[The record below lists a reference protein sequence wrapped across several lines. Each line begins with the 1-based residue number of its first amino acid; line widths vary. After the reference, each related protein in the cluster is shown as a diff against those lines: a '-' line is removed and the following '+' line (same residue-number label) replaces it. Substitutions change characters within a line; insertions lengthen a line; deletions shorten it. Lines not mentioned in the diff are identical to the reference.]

1 MWDVVPVPV
10 ARGAMAG
17 AAPPDIPATEVM
29 GAAEAAEVQPL
40 VVAAAVAHTAA
51 VRLLD
56 VFLYGGRV
64 AAGAV

>member
-1 MWDVVPVPV
+1 
-10 ARGAMAG
+10 MAG
-17 AAPPDIPATEVM
+17 VVPPDIPATEVM
-29 GAAEAAEVQPL
+29 GAAEAAEVQAL
-40 VVAAAVAHTAA
+40 VVAAAAAHTAA